1 VGIMHD
7 SFIAALSNPNQP
19 VPGGGSAAAYAGS
32 VGLALLEKIVRLEM
46 RRYPD
51 GSEPWLW
58 KDLLNQVSALS
69 ESLYRLCD
77 EDGKS
82 YLFLAETKALG
93 KTEKEIAAALKQA
106 IECPMNIL
114 EQTHKALRCVS
125 VAAEQ
130 CKRHLLSDLQV
141 VCELLGAAGRGA
153 YYISM
158 ANLRSITDPVSKADY
173 QGRLTN
179 LHARSRELIKRA
191 EASILESGPKKA

>member
-1 VGIMHD
+1 MHD

-32 VGLALLEKIVRLEM
+32 IGLALLEKIVRLEM
-46 RRYPD
+46 RRYP
-51 GSEPWLW
+51 GG
-58 KDLLNQVSALS
+58 S
-69 ESLYRLCD
+69 ESLFWENLLKQVSSVSERLYQLRD

-106 IECPMNIL
+106 IECPIKIL
-114 EQTHKALRCVS
+114 EQAHKGLSSVS
-125 VAAEQ
+125 VVAEQ
-130 CKRHLLSDLQV
+130 CKRHLFSDLQV

-173 QGRLTN
+173 QSRLIQ
-179 LHARSRELIKRA
+179 LHDRTFKLIERM
-191 EASILESGPKKA
+191 EASILGKK

>member
-1 VGIMHD
+1 MRIIHD
-7 SFIAALSNPNQP
+7 YFIAALSNPNQP

-51 GSEPWLW
+51 ASEPSLW
-58 KDLLNQVSALS
+58 KDLLKQVSALS
-69 ESLYRLCD
+69 ESLYRLRD

-93 KTEKEIAAALKQA
+93 KTEKEIGAALKQA
-106 IECPMNIL
+106 IECPIKIL
-114 EQTHKALRCVS
+114 EQAHKALRCVC

-173 QGRLTN
+173 QIKLTK
-179 LHARSRELIKRA
+179 LHDRTCELIEEA
-191 EASILESGPKKA
+191 ESIFHNKNS